1 MSCHSGRSAE
11 KKKERE
17 EGSEEQRR
25 NKDGTGRA
33 TEGGRGL
40 HEQKVGKIQREK
52 ICADWRASV
61 SLEKDLTSHRCPAL
75 SCLILKIIP
84 QLMRRTMTKKNT
96 KAI

>member
-33 TEGGRGL
+33 TERGREGGRGL

-61 SLEKDLTSHRCPAL
+61 SLEDRKSVV
-75 SCLILKIIP
+75 
-84 QLMRRTMTKKNT
+84 
-96 KAI
+96 